1 MSRMAKEVES
11 TLLEIIK
18 VHGQKNHEQAKG
30 YLKQLKKQSR
40 YQRDVY

>member
-1 MSRMAKEVES
+1 MAKEVELV
-11 TLLEIIK
+11 LLQIIEK
-18 VHGQKNHEQAKG
+18 QGNNTQAQAKD